1 MTEDE
6 WKQIYGGRWS
16 QVRADEE
23 GNRYD
28 NGWNPDSSLT
38 YEEEQK
44 QQQEQKRQEEEKRLA
59 GQWS

>member
-16 QVRADEE
+16 APRKDEE
-23 GNRYD
+23 GGYTD

-44 QQQEQKRQEEEKRLA
+44 QQQ
-59 GQWS
+59 